1 VAGTEAG
8 LLAIIAFHVAYVLDR
23 VTTEFQEY
31 PEEGS
36 RSCLSS
42 QRLSQQLACCLSLSG
57 VSYLLILSLCFLGTT
72 PTNICYYLCFILLQ
86 TLLYSMVKFLFV
98 VCLLSLLPSSLA
110 LSLIWFFDCSFACL
124 LACFGFVPFIYL
136 SRTWKEGSSL
146 YSAIITIMKHLT

>member
-1 VAGTEAG
+1 
-8 LLAIIAFHVAYVLDR
+8 LAIIPFHVAYVLDR
-23 VTTEFQEY
+23 VTAEFQEY

-42 QRLSQQLACCLSLSG
+42 QRLSQQLACCLSLSS

-124 LACFGFVPFIYL
+124 LVCLFWLYSLYL
-136 SRTWKEGSSL
+136 FESNLEGRVSL